1 MKKVTLKNFQ
11 ELLIRKAVDEDAS
24 AMAEFKQRI
33 SEESDF
39 LSFGIDEIEIS
50 EETERQ
56 TIQSE
61 NESVNSVI
69 LLALCN
75 GEIAG
80 FVTFHGRTRVRK
92 QHAGEM
98 GIAVQ
103 KKYWGLGIGNFLLDA
118 LIHWADGTKIVRKVN
133 LLTRADNEKAISL
146 YEKYGFVREGI
157 ISRDICIH
165 GVFYDSVSMGLPIN

>member
-1 MKKVTLKNFQ
+1 MKKVTLKNSQ
-11 ELLIRKAVDEDAS
+11 ELLIRKAADEDAG
-24 AMAEFKQRI
+24 AMAEFKKHI

-39 LSFGIDEIEIS
+39 LSFGINEIEIS

-61 NESVNSVI
+61 NQSANSVI

-80 FVTFHGRTRVRK
+80 FVTFHGGTRVRK

-98 GIAVQ
+98 GIAVR

-118 LIHWADGTKIVRKVN
+118 LIHWTKGTKIVRKVN

-146 YEKYGFVREGI
+146 YEKYGFVREGV

-165 GVFYDSVSMGLPIN
+165 GVFYDSVLMGLPIN